1 MLIAVVGYILVKGIP
16 NLNLSMFAWK
26 YTTDN
31 VSMMPAIINTLSVT
45 AVALLIAVPFGIF
58 SAIYLVEYAKRG
70 NKLVNLIRLTTETL
84 SGIPSIVYGL
94 FWLLDVCRGSQM
106 ELFYYGGHTDTG
118 NHDIASDYENDRRS
132 FESCAGFF

>member
-1 MLIAVVGYILVKGIP
+1 MIKRYRGQPLSLFLRIIVDLAAAITVFVLIAVVGYILVKGIP

-58 SAIYLVEYAKRG
+58 FSH
-70 NKLVNLIRLTTETL
+70 L
-84 SGIPSIVYGL
+84 SGGIRQKGK
-94 FWLLDVCRGSQM
+94 
-106 ELFYYGGHTDTG
+106 
-118 NHDIASDYENDRRS
+118 
-132 FESCAGFF
+132 